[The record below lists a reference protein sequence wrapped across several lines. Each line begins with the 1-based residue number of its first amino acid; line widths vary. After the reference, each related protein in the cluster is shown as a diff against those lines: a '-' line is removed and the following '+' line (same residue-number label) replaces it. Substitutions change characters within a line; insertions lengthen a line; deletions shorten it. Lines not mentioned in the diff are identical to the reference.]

1 MKYFF
6 IDYENAKSAGL
17 LGADR
22 LTKNDKVILFYTIQ
36 TNNVPVEF
44 YVSSTNFNVE
54 FIKVPTGSESLDK
67 HLISHLSYV
76 VATGEAEDKY
86 IIIGKDKGYDPIC
99 DYINNNLVKEKNKVV
114 KSSSIEEYLNGII
127 DEGEVDNEIETKNED
142 NLVVDDLNELK
153 KELSKFDK
161 RTARGAYTAYTKY
174 SSLSSHDFALK
185 IRKIIKNR
193 KNIDNKY
200 YDEIVNILIT
210 YRNKNK

>member
-1 MKYFF
+1 M
-6 IDYENAKSAGL
+6 
-17 LGADR
+17 
-22 LTKNDKVILFYTIQ
+22 
-36 TNNVPVEF
+36 
-44 YVSSTNFNVE
+44 E

-76 VATGEAEDKY
+76 VATGKAEDKY

-114 KSSSIEEYLNGII
+114 KSSSIEEYLNGVI
-127 DEGEVDNEIETKNED
+127 DEGELDNEIENKNED

-174 SSLSSHDFALK
+174 SSLSSHD
-185 IRKIIKNR
+185 
-193 KNIDNKY
+193 
-200 YDEIVNILIT
+200 LIT
-210 YRNKNK
+210 LFSSSL